1 MAADPLEIIALIKD
15 LYLFHGLSD
24 AQLAKIATRADLQRV
39 DEDHI
44 LFTEAQKDRRFFVV
58 LAGRIG
64 LSTSQNGVIVED
76 GIIKPGEFFGAND
89 LLFDQEHWVTAK
101 AQLPS
106 QLLVIEPTALAQ
118 LGEEIP
124 QFKVNLKD
132 VYDFYRMTRRKF
144 LQWLGPDEI
153 VLLIRRKHI
162 AYLGVAVLGPL
173 LLAFA
178 GLMVLLLG
186 ISFGNAAFSLIA
198 QWLGI
203 GILAFSGL
211 FGLWQIM
218 DWGNDYYIVTDQRV
232 VWLERVI
239 GLYDSRQEAP
249 MVAIKSTEVKST
261 QLGRMLGY
269 GSLVVQ
275 ALMGEVSFREIP
287 NPKEVKTVIDR
298 YQSLAGKRVNEIDQ
312 SSMERVIRRKID
324 PAFASSAAAPAQAA
338 AVKPTKPVVHRLRDY
353 FKTRLVDGDTITYRK
368 HWFNLLMRTWL
379 PMFLEIAVISLTIWL
394 VGQSSKP
401 GGLHILTPTTLI
413 LLTLFLSVIF
423 FLWWLYQFVDWHND
437 IYQVTADKILD
448 SERKP
453 LGDEKSKSA
462 PLENIQ
468 SLNAERR
475 GLLGIVLNFGNII
488 INVGTES
495 RFIFFNI
502 PNPAQAQRD
511 IFQHMYDRNRRKEL
525 ADTHQQWEQV
535 SDWLAAYHRQVEEM
549 RRAQNQSNL
558 GSDSG

>member
-24 AQLAKIATRADLQRV
+24 AQLAKIATHADLLRV
-39 DEDHI
+39 AQDHV
-44 LFTEAQKDRRFFVV
+44 LFTEAQKERRFYVV
-58 LAGRIG
+58 LTGRIG
-64 LSTSQNGVIVED
+64 LSTNMEGRIIEE

-106 QLLVIEPTALAQ
+106 QLLVIEPGALAQ

-144 LQWLGPDEI
+144 LQWLGLDEI
-153 VLLIRRKHI
+153 VLLIRRKHV
-162 AYLGVAVLGPL
+162 AYLGIAILGPL

-178 GLMVLLLG
+178 GLMILLLG
-186 ISFGNAAFSLIA
+186 FSFGNTAFSLIA
-198 QWLGI
+198 KWLGI
-203 GILAFSGL
+203 GILVFSG
-211 FGLWQIM
+211 FYGIWQVV

-249 MVAIKSTEVKST
+249 MLAIKSTEVKSS
-261 QLGRMLGY
+261 QIGRIFGY
-269 GSLVVQ
+269 GNLVIQ
-275 ALMGEVSFREIP
+275 ALMGNVSFRDIP
-287 NPKEVKTVIDR
+287 NPKEVKIVIDR
-298 YQSLAGKRVNEIDQ
+298 YQSLAGKKVSEIDQ
-312 SSMERVIRRKID
+312 ASMEQVIRRKID
-324 PAFASSAAAPAQAA
+324 PAFAATTAAPVKAAAPAPS
-338 AVKPTKPVVHRLRDY
+338 KPATIRLRDY
-353 FKTRLVDGDTITYRK
+353 FKTRLVEGDTITYHK
-368 HWFNLLMRTWL
+368 HWFNLLVRTWW
-379 PMFLEIAVISLTIWL
+379 PTFLEIILILITIWL
-394 VGQSSKP
+394 VRQSSQP
-401 GGLHILTPTTLI
+401 DGLHILTANSLI
-413 LLTLFLSVIF
+413 LLCLFLSIILS
-423 FLWWLYQFVDWHND
+423 LWWVYQFVDWHND
-437 IYQVTADKILD
+437 IYQVTGDKILD

-453 LGDEKSKSA
+453 LGEEKTKSA

-468 SLNAERR
+468 SLDTERR
-475 GLLGIVLNFGNII
+475 GFLEIVLNFGNVV

-495 RFIFFNI
+495 RFTFFNI

-511 IFQHMYDRNRRKEL
+511 IFQHMYERNRKKEL
-525 ADTHQQWEQV
+525 SDAHQQWEQV
-535 SDWLAAYHRQVEEM
+535 SDWLAAYHHQVEEM

>member
-1 MAADPLEIIALIKD
+1 MAADPLEMIALIKD

-24 AQLAKIATRADLQRV
+24 AQLAKIATRADAIRV
-39 DEDHI
+39 AEDQV
-44 LFTEAQKDRRFFVV
+44 LFTEAQKERRFYVV

-64 LSTSQNGVIVED
+64 LSTTQNGVIVEE
-76 GIIKPGEFFGAND
+76 GIIKPGEFFGANE
-89 LLFDQEHWVTAK
+89 LLFDQQHWVTART
-101 AQLPS
+101 QLPS
-106 QLLVIEPTALAQ
+106 QLLVLEPAALAQ
-118 LGEEIP
+118 LSEEIP

-132 VYDFYRMTRRKF
+132 VYDFYLMTRRKF

-153 VLLIRRKHI
+153 LLLIRRKHV

-186 ISFGNAAFSLIA
+186 LSFGSAAFSLIA

-203 GILAFSGL
+203 GILVFSVF
-211 FGLWQIM
+211 FGFWQIM

-261 QLGRMLGY
+261 QLGRLLGY
-269 GSLVVQ
+269 GSLIVQ

-298 YQSLAGKRVNEIDQ
+298 YQSLAGKKVNEIDQ

-324 PAFASSAAAPAQAA
+324 PALASPAPAPAQAA
-338 AVKPTKPVVHRLRDY
+338 AAKPPKPIAHRLGEY
-353 FKTRLVDGDTITYRK
+353 FKTRLVEGDTITYRK
-368 HWFNLLMRTWL
+368 HWFNLMTRTWL
-379 PMFLEIAVISLTIWL
+379 PTFLEIVLVSLTVWL
-394 VGQSSKP
+394 VRQSSIP
-401 GGLHILTPTTLI
+401 DGLHILAPPT
-413 LLTLFLSVIF
+413 LLLLSLFLSIIF
-423 FLWWLYQFVDWHND
+423 FLWWIYQFVDWHND

-468 SLNAERR
+468 SLDAERR
-475 GLLGIVLNFGNII
+475 GLLGIMFNFGNII

-495 RFIFFNI
+495 RFVFFNI

-511 IFQHMYDRNRRKEL
+511 IFQHMYDHKRKKEL
-525 ADTHQQWEQV
+525 ADAHQQWEQV

-549 RRAQNQSNL
+549 RRAQNQSDL